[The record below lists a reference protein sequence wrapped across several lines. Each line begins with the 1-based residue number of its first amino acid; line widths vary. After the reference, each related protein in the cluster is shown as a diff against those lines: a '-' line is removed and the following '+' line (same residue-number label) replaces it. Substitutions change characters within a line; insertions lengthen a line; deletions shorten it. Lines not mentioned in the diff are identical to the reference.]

1 MKGLFEPIRQTGW
14 YQKALADLG
23 DKKPFLIYGAGES
36 VQDHLAASFSDTTGR
51 PLLIVAANE
60 VKAKEIFSEMKFYDS
75 DGTYYIASKDLLFS
89 SADSQGLAV
98 ADNRVKGLRAIY
110 EKTAR
115 TVVLSVD
122 SLFERMA
129 PHKVWQQS
137 VLVITQ
143 DTEVDEDKLFQRLT
157 DMGYER
163 VEQVESPG
171 QAAIR
176 GGIVDIYPI
185 GEETAVR
192 IELWGDEI
200 DHMSRMDPDTQRSI
214 GDAVDNVAIY
224 PVTEIP
230 AAEEV
235 RRAGIEKIRTGLE
248 EGLKKLQK
256 EGMTEEAGHLKQM
269 TDRTIEKLE
278 TGRPVSLDNYVTL
291 FYPDSD
297 TILDYIDAESLIVL
311 MEPVRIK
318 ERMKSITDELNISI
332 ADRLKKGYLF
342 AEQQDMFPSPEEI
355 QKGLA
360 PFARVSLC
368 GILGSGDDY
377 FPIQDII
384 SIQSR
389 SINVLDGSGSA
400 LIDELKGNRRANMRT
415 VILMDSTTKA
425 QRLSEML
432 KEEGLDASFRGS
444 LDEEIQPGQIVT
456 ARGALMQ
463 GFSYPDAGLAVLSMD
478 ELTERGRRTSAK
490 KRKKFSG
497 GQVLKSYDDI
507 KVGDYV
513 VHENHGVGIYG
524 GIVQMSDGT
533 TKRDYFKITYKDNG
547 ILYVPTTSLDMLQKY
562 IGGEGAVPKLNDLN
576 GKDWERT
583 KAKVRAGVAKLAEDL
598 VKLYAERQSRQ
609 GFAFSKDTVFQREFE
624 ESFPYEETDDQIKA
638 IEETKRDME
647 SPHIMDRLI
656 CGDVGYGK
664 TEVAIRAAFKAVQ
677 DSKQVALMAPTTILA
692 QQHYNTFTRRMKD
705 MPVNIGILSRFNT
718 PKQTKDVLTR
728 LASGELDI
736 VIGTHRLL
744 GKNVRFKDLGLLIID
759 EEQRF
764 GVSHKEKIK
773 ALKKDVDV
781 LTLTATPIPR
791 TLHMSLTGMR
801 DMSLLNEAP
810 MDRHPVQTYV
820 LEQDDQMIREAIYRE
835 LARSGQVFYLHNR
848 VNSIAQCASRIQ
860 QLVPEARVVMA
871 HGQMPE
877 RELEDIMMQFV
888 NGDADV
894 LVCTTIIETGLDIP
908 NANTMIVENA
918 DTMGLAQLYQL
929 RGRVG
934 RSTRMAYA
942 YFMYRQGKVLTED
955 AQNRLEAIG
964 QLTGFG
970 SGYKIA
976 LQDLKIRG
984 AGNVLG
990 PEQHGHMGA
999 VGYEMYTKLLQEA
1012 ISKAG
1017 GTSPSSQA
1025 AKDTMPDFETTIHIK
1040 ADAYLPSSYIASEK
1054 QKMETYKKIA
1064 DIKTEDQYSD
1074 MLDELV
1080 DRFGDPPRQ
1089 VTNLLTISLIKA
1101 IVQSFGTDQLDYYHD
1116 QNTAYLSLRLRDDA
1130 PIDLEKLKVYL
1141 MQKKGTAH
1149 LKSDKGHQTLIIR
1162 LEKSSKERIM
1172 LQHILDAAKEA
1183 AKLKRGGAA

>member
-1 MKGLFEPIRQTGW
+1 MKGLFEPIRQTAW
-14 YQKALADLG
+14 YQKALTDLRE
-23 DKKPFLIYGAGES
+23 KKPFLIYGAGES
-36 VQDHLAASFSDTTGR
+36 VQDHLAASFSYATGR

-98 ADNRVKGLRAIY
+98 ADNRAKGLRAIY

-122 SLFERMA
+122 CLFERLA
-129 PHKVWQQS
+129 PGKVWQQS
-137 VLVITQ
+137 VLTISQ
-143 DTEVDEDKLFQRLT
+143 DTELDEDDLFQRLA

-185 GEETAVR
+185 GDDTAVR

-214 GDAVDNVAIY
+214 GDAVDKVMIY

-230 AAEEV
+230 IKEDV
-235 RRAGIEKIRTGLE
+235 RRTGIDKIRKGLE

-256 EGMTEEAGHLKQM
+256 EGMTEEADHLRQM
-269 TDRTIEKLE
+269 TERTIEKLE
-278 TGRPVSLDNYVTL
+278 TNRPVDLDNYVTL
-291 FYPDSD
+291 FYPDSG
-297 TILDYIDAESLIVL
+297 TILDYIDPDSIVVL
-311 MEPVRIK
+311 TEPVRIK
-318 ERMKSITDELNISI
+318 ERMESLTDQLSLSVAE
-332 ADRLKKGYLF
+332 RLKKGYLF
-342 AEQQDMFPSPEEI
+342 AEQQDMFPTKAEI
-355 QKGLA
+355 QKGLTS
-360 PFARVSLC
+360 FARASLC

-377 FPIQDII
+377 FPVQDII
-384 SIQSR
+384 AIQSQ

-400 LIDELKGNRRANMRT
+400 LLDELKGNRRANMRT

-432 KEEGLDASFRGS
+432 KEDGLDASFRGS
-444 LDEEIQPGQIVT
+444 LDEEIRPGQIVT
-456 ARGALMQ
+456 ARGALLH

-478 ELTERGRRTSAK
+478 ELTEKGRRVSK
-490 KRKKFSG
+490 RRKKFTG

-513 VHENHGVGIYG
+513 VHENHGVGIYN
-524 GIVQMSDGT
+524 GIVQMSDGD

-562 IGGEGAVPKLNDLN
+562 VAGEGASPKLNDLN

-598 VKLYAERQSRQ
+598 VKLYAERQSRP
-609 GFAFSKDTVFQREFE
+609 GYAFSKDTVFQREFE
-624 ESFPYEETDDQIKA
+624 ESFPYEETEDQLKA

-664 TEVAIRAAFKAVQ
+664 TEVALRAAFKAVQ

-728 LASGELDI
+728 LSSGELDI
-736 VIGTHRLL
+736 VIGTHSLL

-764 GVSHKEKIK
+764 GVGHKEKIK

-820 LEQDDQMIREAIYRE
+820 MEQDDQMIREAIYRE

-848 VNSIAQCASRIQ
+848 VNSIAACAARIQ

-877 RELEDIMMQFV
+877 RELENIMMQFV
-888 NGDADV
+888 EGNADV

-908 NANTMIVENA
+908 NANTIIVENA

-942 YFMYRQGKVLTED
+942 YFLYQQGKVLTED
-955 AQNRLEAIG
+955 AQNRLEALG
-964 QLTGFG
+964 ELTGFG

-999 VGYEMYTKLLQEA
+999 VGYEMYTKMLQEA

-1017 GTSPSSQA
+1017 GASPSSA
-1025 AKDTMPDFETTIHIK
+1025 SAPDAMPEFETTIHIA
-1040 ADAYLPSSYIASEK
+1040 ADAYLPSSYIPSEK

-1064 DIKTEDQYSD
+1064 DIKNEEQYSD
-1074 MLDELV
+1074 MLDEMV

-1130 PIDLEKLKVYL
+1130 PIDLEKLRIFL
-1141 MQKKGTAH
+1141 GQKKGAAH
-1149 LKSDKGHQTLIIR
+1149 LKTDKGHQTLVVR

-1172 LQHILDAAKEA
+1172 LQHILDAVKEI

>member
-1 MKGLFEPIRQTGW
+1 M
-14 YQKALADLG
+14 DC
-23 DKKPFLIYGAGES
+23 
-36 VQDHLAASFSDTTGR
+36 
-51 PLLIVAANE
+51 
-60 VKAKEIFSEMKFYDS
+60 
-75 DGTYYIASKDLLFS
+75 
-89 SADSQGLAV
+89 
-98 ADNRVKGLRAIY
+98 
-110 EKTAR
+110 
-115 TVVLSVD
+115 
-122 SLFERMA
+122 LFERLA
-129 PHKVWQQS
+129 PGKVWQQS
-137 VLVITQ
+137 VLTISQ
-143 DTEVDEDKLFQRLT
+143 DTELDEDDLFQRLA

-185 GEETAVR
+185 GDDTAVR

-214 GDAVDNVAIY
+214 GDAVDKVMIY

-230 AAEEV
+230 IKEDV
-235 RRAGIEKIRTGLE
+235 RRTGIDRIRKGLE

-256 EGMTEEAGHLKQM
+256 EGMTEEADHLRQM
-269 TDRTIEKLE
+269 TERTIEKLE
-278 TGRPVSLDNYVTL
+278 TNRPVDLDNYVTL
-291 FYPDSD
+291 FYPDSG
-297 TILDYIDAESLIVL
+297 TILDYIDPDSIVVL
-311 MEPVRIK
+311 TEPVRIK
-318 ERMKSITDELNISI
+318 ERMESLTDQLSLSVAE
-332 ADRLKKGYLF
+332 RLKKGYLF
-342 AEQQDMFPSPEEI
+342 AEQQDMFPTKAEI
-355 QKGLA
+355 QKGLTS
-360 PFARVSLC
+360 FARASLC

-377 FPIQDII
+377 FPVQDII
-384 SIQSR
+384 AIQSQ

-400 LIDELKGNRRANMRT
+400 LLDELKGNRRANMRT

-432 KEEGLDASFRGS
+432 KEDGLDASFRGS
-444 LDEEIQPGQIVT
+444 LDEEIRPGQIVT
-456 ARGALMQ
+456 ARGALLH

-478 ELTERGRRTSAK
+478 ELTEKGRRVSK
-490 KRKKFSG
+490 RRKKFTG

-513 VHENHGVGIYG
+513 VHENHGVGIYN
-524 GIVQMSDGT
+524 GIVQMSDGD

-562 IGGEGAVPKLNDLN
+562 VAGEGASPKLNDLN

-598 VKLYAERQSRQ
+598 VKLYAERQSRP
-609 GFAFSKDTVFQREFE
+609 GYAFSKDTVFQREFE
-624 ESFPYEETDDQIKA
+624 ESFPYEETEDQLKA

-664 TEVAIRAAFKAVQ
+664 TEVALRAAFKAVQ

-728 LASGELDI
+728 LSSGELDI
-736 VIGTHRLL
+736 VIGTHSLL

-764 GVSHKEKIK
+764 GVGHKEKIK

-820 LEQDDQMIREAIYRE
+820 MEQDDQMIREAIYRE

-848 VNSIAQCASRIQ
+848 VNSIAACAARIQ

-877 RELEDIMMQFV
+877 RELENIMMQFV
-888 NGDADV
+888 EGNADV

-908 NANTMIVENA
+908 NANTIIVENA

-942 YFMYRQGKVLTED
+942 YFLYQQGKVLTED
-955 AQNRLEAIG
+955 AQNRLEALG
-964 QLTGFG
+964 ELTGFG

-999 VGYEMYTKLLQEA
+999 VGYEMYTKMLQEA

-1017 GTSPSSQA
+1017 GASPSSA
-1025 AKDTMPDFETTIHIK
+1025 SAPDAMPEFETTIHIA
-1040 ADAYLPSSYIASEK
+1040 ADAYLPSSYIPSEK

-1064 DIKTEDQYSD
+1064 DIKNEEQYSD
-1074 MLDELV
+1074 MLDEMV

-1130 PIDLEKLKVYL
+1130 PIDLEKLRIFL
-1141 MQKKGTAH
+1141 GQKKGAAH
-1149 LKSDKGHQTLIIR
+1149 LKTDKGHQTLVVR

-1172 LQHILDAAKEA
+1172 LQHILDAVKEI